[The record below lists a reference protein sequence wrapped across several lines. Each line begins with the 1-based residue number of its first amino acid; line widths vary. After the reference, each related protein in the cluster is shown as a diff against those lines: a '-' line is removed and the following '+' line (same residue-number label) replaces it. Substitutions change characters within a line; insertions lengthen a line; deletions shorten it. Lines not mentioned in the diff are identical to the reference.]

1 MAEDVFVSAARRAGV
16 AGREACDAIEAVVD
30 LLDVMIRA
38 RLAGASHLDIADDL
52 IGHGARA
59 LRMASVDAFREFERS
74 VAVMRSSLVRILV
87 DEYGLSFSDVASRL
101 SVSRQA
107 VALLYK
113 AGIDTS
119 ESVTKDL

>member
-1 MAEDVFVSAARRAGV
+1 MADDVFVSAARRAAV
-16 AGREACDAIEAVVD
+16 VGREACDAIEAVVD

-38 RLAGASHLDIADDL
+38 RLAGASHLDLADDF
-52 IGHGARA
+52 GHGARA

-87 DEYGLSFSDVASRL
+87 DEYGLSFPEVASRL

-113 AGIDTS
+113 AGGDTS